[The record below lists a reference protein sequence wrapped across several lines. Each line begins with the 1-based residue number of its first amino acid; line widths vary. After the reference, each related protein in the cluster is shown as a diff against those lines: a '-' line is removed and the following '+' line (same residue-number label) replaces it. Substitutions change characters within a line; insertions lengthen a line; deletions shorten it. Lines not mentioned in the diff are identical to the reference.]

1 MSRVFSSVLLI
12 LFIQS
17 ACASKTEAP
26 SQGQIENKVGDL
38 FSLAPREAVS
48 LLAKD
53 EALASS
59 AYKGIES
66 GDSKWLDLY
75 KRVRPA
81 SDASVSES
89 LDQSIGLA
97 IVHNPTAAIDAMV
110 EVRKSEVGRKT
121 LLQYLNWPCGAT
133 TADFS
138 EPEGNKD
145 KERVA
150 KDAASRE
157 LKAKIKALKS
167 IKSSNVRTANDCKEI
182 AQQALKRWK
191 SK

>member
-12 LFIQS
+12 IFIQS
-17 ACASKTEAP
+17 ACASKTKVP
-26 SQGQIENKVGDL
+26 PQGQFENKVDDL
-38 FSLAPREAVS
+38 FSLAPKEVVS

-59 AYKGIES
+59 VYKGIES
-66 GDSKWLDLY
+66 GYSKWLDLY

-97 IVHNPTAAIDAMV
+97 IVHNPNAAIDAMV
-110 EVRKSEVGRKT
+110 EVGKSEVGRKT
-121 LLQYLNWPCGAT
+121 FFQYLNWPCGAT

-150 KDAASRE
+150 QDTASRE
-157 LKAKIKALKS
+157 LKEKIKALKS
-167 IKSSNVRTANDCKEI
+167 IKSSNLRTANDCKEI
-182 AQQALKRWK
+182 AQQALKRWQ